1 MPSGMSIVTYAAP
14 AISAIVRPLSGEP
27 LTANFPSSLSSMSS
41 GAASRLCAAI
51 FLAFSTS
58 FAVERAID
66 SPPTASEREP

>member
-14 AISAIVRPLSGEP
+14 ATSASVRPLSGEP
-27 LTANFPSSLSSMSS
+27 LTANLPSASSMSS

-51 FLAFSTS
+51 CLALSTTL
-58 FAVERAID
+58 AVERAID